1 MSATTLIGY
10 PREISTGLGSPEV
23 TVRPLEP
30 GDADRLL
37 AFFRRIPGEERF
49 YLKEDVTSP
58 EVINRWVET
67 LDFDRVI
74 PLVALL
80 GQRIVVD
87 ATLHRHRSG
96 ARKHLGEIRVVVDP
110 EYRNQGLGTM
120 MMEELID
127 IAYGRAMDSV
137 ILELVENKEDKAI
150 EVALG
155 LGFTRVATL
164 PNIVR
169 DTQGKPQN
177 LIIMELSLERW
188 LQAWN
193 Y

>member
-1 MSATTLIGY
+1 M
-10 PREISTGLGSPEV
+10 ISTGLGSPEV

-30 GDADRLL
+30 GDANRLL
-37 AFFRRIPGEERF
+37 EFFRRIPGDERF

-58 EVINRWVET
+58 EIIQRWVEN

-74 PLVALL
+74 PLVAVL
-80 GQRIVVD
+80 GDRIIVD

-110 EYRNQGLGTM
+110 EFRDLGLGTM

-137 ILELVENKEDKAI
+137 TLEVVENKEDRAI

-155 LGFTRVATL
+155 LGFNRVATL
-164 PNIVR
+164 PNLVR
-169 DTQGKPQN
+169 DTEGKPQN

-188 LQAWN
+188 LQGWN